1 MQLIKNGRVIDP
13 KNNRDEICDILID
26 GQKITA
32 IGQNLAAP
40 KADIIDADGLIIAP
54 GLVDIHVHFRE
65 PGQTH
70 KETIHTGSLSA
81 AHGGFTRVVMM
92 ANTSPII
99 DNSETLEFVLN
110 EAKKQAIHV
119 HSVASISKNFDG
131 ESLTDMTNLLK
142 QGAVGFSDDGV
153 PLTNAGFVREAMLQA
168 EALGTVLSLHEE
180 DPSLIDNL
188 GINEGAVAHECG
200 IHGAPGISESSMVAR
215 DVLLAAETGAKIH
228 FQHLSHH
235 YSVDVIQFGKGLSAN
250 ITAEATPQHFS
261 LTEAEILTK
270 GTNAKLN
277 PPLRTEADR
286 QKVIEG
292 LKNGVIDVIATDH
305 APHHQD
311 EKNQAITKAPSGM
324 TGLETALSLGLKY
337 LVEPGY
343 LSLIELIHKMSTRP
357 AEIYQF
363 EEAGS
368 IEVGSL
374 ADLVIFDLEERVVSN
389 HFASKS
395 ANSPFIGEKLL
406 GNVRYTICEGKIVYE
421 NKIESA

>member
-32 IGQNLAAP
+32 IGQDLVAP
-40 KADIIDADGLIIAP
+40 KAEIINADGLIVAP

-99 DNSETLEFVLN
+99 DNEETLEFVLN
-110 EAKKQAIHV
+110 EAAKQAIHV

-131 ESLTDMTNLLK
+131 QNLTNMSSLLE

-153 PLTNAGFVREAMLQA
+153 PLTNAGFVRDAMLQA
-168 EALGTVLSLHEE
+168 EPLGAVLSLHEE
-180 DPSLIDNL
+180 DPNLITNL
-188 GINEGAVAHECG
+188 GINEGAIAHECG

-215 DVLLAAETGAKIH
+215 DVLLAAETGAKVH

-235 YSVDVIQFGKGLSAN
+235 YSVDVIQFGKGLSSN

-286 QKVIEG
+286 QKVIAG

-305 APHHQD
+305 APHHHD
-311 EKNQAITKAPSGM
+311 EKDQELTKAPSGM
-324 TGLETALSLGLKY
+324 TGLETALSLGLKH
-337 LVEPGY
+337 LVEPGH
-343 LSLIELIHKMSTRP
+343 LTLLELINKMSTRP

-363 EEAGS
+363 EDAGC
-368 IEVGSL
+368 IEVGGL
-374 ADLVIFDLEERVVSN
+374 ADIVIFDLEERIVSN

-395 ANSPFIGEKLL
+395 ANSPFIGEKLI
-406 GNVRYTICEGKIVYE
+406 GNVKYTISKGLIAYQ
-421 NKIESA
+421 A